1 MRFLRLTTNSLLSG
15 LFFSL
20 LLALLIYDLN
30 INLVFK
36 PAVLVALTLYLMLT
50 FGFLAFLLCLVV
62 ASVHR
67 FFSGK
72 NTPPEFVSPSFLTL
86 SFSLFILLFLV
97 LFRENFVYFLSF
109 YVPGLQSWLRAQM
122 VLFFVLA
129 VAGLLLHFQYHH
141 RKARR
146 AYFGVFFVL
155 LGAALAFAI
164 GLRLSF
170 PFPAKEA
177 TWLSLEPKKIVRK
190 VTVLSFEGLSLDVLT
205 PLINERKLPN
215 FSSLMESGSW
225 GRLRGFTPSDPFV
238 LERTFGTGMLPGK
251 HRQVSAV
258 QYRIP
263 VTRERLEVVPRF
275 MLFRQLT
282 RFGLLDIVPTER
294 SGAVKDIWTIF
305 ADFQASVVKR
315 STAAAGPIP
324 EAAKARPDQ
333 LFATFYKDFLSD
345 TSPIFSQVRQAFALD
360 ASVEDEA
367 FQARSQTNPQLFTL
381 WLEGANTADMFF
393 YKYSFPDAF
402 GDIRQEEIQ
411 KNGTVIEK
419 YCQFYDQVIGRYLA
433 SLKDNELLIV
443 YSPYGTEPLPFWK
456 RIVEWVLGNS
466 DVSAYHEQAP
476 DGVVFIRGQGIVRG
490 RNIDAIRLVDLAP
503 TILYFVGLPVGKD
516 MDGVVRGTLFNREFT
531 DENPVLTIS
540 SYEAVTVGK

>member
-1 MRFLRLTTNSLLSG
+1 MATNSLLSG

-30 INLVFK
+30 INLALK
-36 PAVLVALTLYLMLT
+36 PAALIALTLYLMLT

-72 NTPPEFVSPSFLTL
+72 KTPPDFVSPSFLTL
-86 SFSLFILLFLV
+86 SFSLFILLFLF
-97 LFRENFVYFLSF
+97 LFRENFIYFLSF
-109 YVPGLQSWLRAQM
+109 YVPSLQSWLRVQM

-129 VAGLLLHFQYHH
+129 VAGLVFHFQYHH
-141 RKARR
+141 RRARR
-146 AYFGVFFVL
+146 VYFGVFFAL
-155 LGAALAFAI
+155 LGSALAFAF
-164 GLRLSF
+164 GLRISF
-170 PFPAKEA
+170 PSLPEETK
-177 TWLSLEPKKIVRK
+177 WISLEPKKIERK
-190 VTVLSFEGLSLDVLT
+190 VTVLSFEGLSHDVLT

-215 FSSLMESGSW
+215 FASLMESGCW

-238 LERTFGTGMLPGK
+238 LERTFGTGKLPGK

-263 VTRERLEVVPRF
+263 LMRERLEVVPRF

-282 RFGLLDIVPTER
+282 RFGLLDIVPTEF

-315 STAAAGPIP
+315 SSAAAGPVP
-324 EAAKARPDQ
+324 EAAKARTEQ

-345 TSPIFSQVRQAFALD
+345 ASPIFGRVRQAFALD
-360 ASVEDEA
+360 AGAEDEA
-367 FQARSQTNPQLFTL
+367 FQARAQANPRLFTL
-381 WLEGANTADMFF
+381 WLEGANVADMFF

-419 YCQFYDQVIGRYLA
+419 YCQFYDQIIGKYLA
-433 SLKDNELLIV
+433 SLKDDALLIV

-456 RIVEWVLGNS
+456 RVVEWVLGNS

-476 DGVVFIRGQGIVRG
+476 DGVVFIQGHGIVRG

-516 MDGVVRGTLFNREFT
+516 MDGVARGTLFDREFT

-540 SYEAVTVGK
+540 SYEAAAVRK